1 MRKLPLLL
9 AAVMAVAVLVPAH
22 AQAFKPKIV
31 YVRATDD
38 DEGIRFTAKVR
49 MDKGGRDQR
58 KVSVAYKD
66 ERKNAKSIGRPP
78 LSMFETGP
86 FRSRSGLL
94 QGHRACDQSV
104 RHHHERHASRPDR
117 HERLRLGRVVA
128 WRSGA
133 IGRPRARL
141 LADE

>member
-49 MDKGGRDQR
+49 TDKGGRDQR

-86 FRSRSGLL
+86 FRSRPDCYRVTV
-94 QGHRACDQSV
+94 RATNQYGTTTKDM
-104 RHHHERHASRPDR
+104 RAD
-117 HERLRLGRVVA
+117 L
-128 WRSGA
+128 
-133 IGRPRARL
+133 IGTNGCG
-141 LADE
+141 